1 MRVLPVLGM
10 AHGLRVHSTPRFLV
24 SFTEDPFQV
33 EFIPGDE
40 GEEHG
45 AQIHLDD

>member
-1 MRVLPVLGM
+1 
-10 AHGLRVHSTPRFLV
+10 V
-24 SFTEDPFQV
+24 SLTDNPFQV

-40 GEEHG
+40 GEEHD